1 MRGSF
6 CPKKKNTF
14 SACLAG
20 GKQELDFLGDD
31 FDEFLH
37 SAQCLVRQRIHAH
50 ASDHGGSGVEVV
62 ALAVDTGS
70 GICFA
75 GFLVKI
81 SLALCSLWFA
91 RP

>member
-1 MRGSF
+1 M
-6 CPKKKNTF
+6 
-14 SACLAG
+14 
-20 GKQELDFLGDD
+20 QILGAAS
-31 FDEFLH
+31 H
-37 SAQCLVRQRIHAH
+37 ISAQCLVRQRIHAH

-75 GFLVKI
+75 GLLVRI